1 MRSSLTLVLSA
12 VAILSACDKE
22 KAEPSTAA
30 TPSATAVATTTTA
43 AGPTPPPAAPAPTA
57 TAAGTAST
65 AENIP
70 VAADFEDEA
79 EKSITKANYRAEL
92 DSLEAEIK

>member
-1 MRSSLTLVLSA
+1 MRSSLVPLALLALALLT
-12 VAILSACDKE
+12 ACQKE
-22 KAEPSTAA
+22 KPSESAA
-30 TPSATAVATTTTA
+30 AGSATTAVAPTAAVAQATSQAAATTA
-43 AGPTPPPAAPAPTA
+43 AALGAAPA
-57 TAAGTAST
+57 

-92 DSLEAEIK
+92 DSLEAELK

>member
-1 MRSSLTLVLSA
+1 MKSSLVVLA
-12 VAILSACDKE
+12 LSTCVFLAACEKE
-22 KAEPSTAA
+22 KVPEPSAA
-30 TPSATAVATTTTA
+30 APTTA
-43 AGPTPPPAAPAPTA
+43 AVAPSPAPTA
-57 TAAGTAST
+57 PPATTAAATALG
-65 AENIP
+65 AGGPENIP

>member
-1 MRSSLTLVLSA
+1 MRSSLVTLALSMCA
-12 VAILSACDKE
+12 LLSACEKDK
-22 KAEPSTAA
+22 PSTPTAA
-30 TPSATAVATTTTA
+30 VSTTAV
-43 AGPTPPPAAPAPTA
+43 TPPPAAPTTSPAPTA
-57 TAAGTAST
+57 APTGLGAAA
-65 AENIP
+65 APENIP

>member
-1 MRSSLTLVLSA
+1 MRSSLVTFALSTCA
-12 VAILSACDKE
+12 LLSACE
-22 KAEPSTAA
+22 KDQTAA
-30 TPSATAVATTTTA
+30 PTAAASATAVTPPTA
-43 AGPTPPPAAPAPTA
+43 APATPPPATAAPTA
-57 TAAGTAST
+57 LGAATT
-65 AENIP
+65 PENIP

>member
-1 MRSSLTLVLSA
+1 MKSSFVALALMTLAFLPG
-12 VAILSACDKE
+12 CEKE
-22 KAEPSTAA
+22 KIPEPAAA
-30 TPSATAVATTTTA
+30 TPPATAA
-43 AGPTPPPAAPAPTA
+43 AAPAPPTAAPAA
-57 TAAGTAST
+57 TAALA

>member
-1 MRSSLTLVLSA
+1 MKSSLVMLALSTCVL
-12 VAILSACDKE
+12 LSACEKE
-22 KAEPSTAA
+22 KVPEPSAAAAA
-30 TPSATAVATTTTA
+30 TTAVAPA
-43 AGPTPPPAAPAPTA
+43 PAAPTTPPATTAVGAGAAPE
-57 TAAGTAST
+57 S
-65 AENIP
+65 IP